1 MIWAGEAT
9 CQAASQRPINHTRF
23 TSVNGLFPQSL
34 VLCGREP
41 ANEAYDLVEVFSIV
55 PWGPSRRRK
64 ACAWAYRAASP
75 WLALIAL
82 QAAPAGAQQLTPSL
96 FSPARGGFVAPQDRP
111 LQRIADDAD
120 TAPADPGSRDRAS
133 SRIGRTPTYV
143 QPAASGASESGFD
156 SLNRKRRPAK
166 YYPAQARPKLPPG
179 PGTPPPAVNAATQ
192 SAPALPPSATAN
204 KPPIPPAMAGTV
216 PGQPARKRLKAD
228 DDPFGAVGD
237 YAGGFLVKSALEVS
251 AGYDSNPGRTFQ
263 PKGLPS
269 YVIAPEF
276 LAVSDWERHALVAD
290 LRGSFTGYGGSLPQT
305 IDGAV
310 NSAPTNVDRP
320 DFTGH
325 VDGRLDVSRDADIA
339 AQLRLRVATDNPGS
353 PNIQAGLA
361 KYPIA
366 TTLGGTVG
374 FDQRFNRLQF
384 SGGATI
390 DRTSYQNSTLTDGS
404 TSSNDDRNFNQYGGV
419 ARISYELTPAVK
431 PFAEIEGDTRV
442 HDLQFDRSG
451 FERDSNGGYAKA
463 GTSFEFSRLL
473 IGEVSI
479 GYSARN
485 YVDPRLDPLAG
496 LLASASLVWTAT
508 PLTTARFNADT
519 QIAETTLPGTS
530 GVLVHTYTFEVDH
543 DFRRWLT
550 AIGRFTYG
558 TLDYQGDNRTDKTY
572 SLEGNLIYKL
582 TRSLWLKATLRH
594 DILDSSAPLSSS
606 NATIVMLGVRVQN

>member
-1 MIWAGEAT
+1 MICAGEAT
-9 CQAASQRPINHTRF
+9 CRARSQRPINHTRF

-41 ANEAYDLVEVFSIV
+41 ANEAYDFVGVFSTV
-55 PWGPSRRRK
+55 RWGPSRRRGL
-64 ACAWAYRAASP
+64 CALICRAVLP
-75 WLALIAL
+75 CLALTGF
-82 QAAPAGAQQLTPSL
+82 QVVPTHAQQLTPSL
-96 FSPARGGFVAPQDRP
+96 FSPARGDFVAPQDRP
-111 LQRIADDAD
+111 LQRLAGDTDA
-120 TAPADPGSRDRAS
+120 APAGSNSAAA
-133 SRIGRTPTYV
+133 SRIGQVPAYR
-143 QPAASGASESGFD
+143 QPAASGAGESGFD
-156 SLNRKRRPAK
+156 SLNRKRKPTK
-166 YYPAQARPKLPPG
+166 YYPAQIRPKPPPG
-179 PGTPPPAVNAATQ
+179 PGTPPPALDGVQ
-192 SAPALPPSATAN
+192 LALPPSASAN
-204 KPPIPPAMAGTV
+204 KAPIPPAMAGTV
-216 PGQPARKRLKAD
+216 PGQPPRKRLRID

-237 YAGGFLVKSALEVS
+237 YVGGFLVKSALEVS

-290 LRGSFTGYGGSLPQT
+290 LRGSFTGYGGNLPST
-305 IDGAV
+305 IDGAA

-325 VDGRLDVSRDADIA
+325 VDGRLDVSHDTDITA
-339 AQLRLRVATDNPGS
+339 ELRLRVATDNPGS
-353 PNIQAGLA
+353 PNVQAGLA

-374 FDQRFNRLQF
+374 FDQRFNRLQI

-390 DRTSYQNSTLTDGS
+390 DRTSYQSSTLTDGS

-419 ARISYELTPAVK
+419 ARISYELTPGVK
-431 PFAEIEGDTRV
+431 PFAELEGDTRV

-451 FERDSNGGYAKA
+451 FQRDSNGGYAKA

-473 IGEVSI
+473 TGEVSI
-479 GYSARN
+479 GYAARN
-485 YVDPRLDPLAG
+485 YVDPRLNRLDGFLTT
-496 LLASASLVWTAT
+496 ASLVWTAT
-508 PLTTARFNADT
+508 PLTTVRFNADT

-530 GVLVHTYTFEVDH
+530 GVLVNTYTFEVDH

-550 AIGRFTYG
+550 AVGRFTYG
-558 TLDYQGDNRTDKTY
+558 TLDYQGDSRTDKTY

-582 TRSLWLKATLRH
+582 TRSLWLKGTLRH
-594 DILDSSAPLSSS
+594 DILDSNVPLSSS
-606 NATIVMLGVRVQN
+606 NATVVMLGVRVQN